1 MNDALGGLTI
11 LVVEDEPETLELV
24 AMVLKSCGAEVV
36 SAANAEAA
44 LDLLSEVQPDVVV
57 SDLNLPGAD
66 GCELVRQVRERH
78 GRALPAIA
86 LSASSSLGDARR
98 ALEAGFDVHVAKP
111 VTADELVE
119 AVRALS
125 GSLPSC

>member
-1 MNDALGGLTI
+1 MVI
-11 LVVEDEPETLELV
+11 EDEPETLELV
-24 AMVLKSCGAEVV
+24 SMVLEGCGARVIT
-36 SAANAEAA
+36 AANAEAA
-44 LDLLSEVQPDVVV
+44 LDLLDGLKPDVMV

-66 GCELVRQVRERH
+66 GCELVRKLRDRH
-78 GRALPAIA
+78 GRAVPAIA

-111 VTADELVE
+111 VSSEELIE

-125 GSLPSC
+125 GSLQSC